1 MNFFMYKFYQLLR
14 INHYIKN
21 FLVFAPLLFTSGLS
35 NNENLLDSLYAFI
48 VFCLLASAVYIFNDI
63 FDIKLDKI
71 HPRKKKNKP
80 LAAGKISLNLAKIIF
95 SLLLLCL
102 GLLIFFKT
110 NLLNVCLIYLF
121 LNFIYTIYL
130 KKIPFIDIFALSS
143 NYILRVYMGCVAL
156 TVDLSIWM
164 GVTVFFGA
172 LFISTLKRKQELLLY
187 GSFSREVL
195 KSYSIKNLKKIINI
209 SAFLSIVFYSLY
221 VFSINQKLFLTIPI
235 VIYGVLRY
243 IHNSE
248 NKNFSDS
255 PVDEIIKDKQNILL
269 IIIWFIIVVNS

>member
-1 MNFFMYKFYQLLR
+1 MHKFYQLLR